1 MDKENLDD
9 LDFEEEIFL
18 TAEEQIKLIK
28 ENRKKDG
35 YKVTFKFKENG
46 KPFEEVLASIIK
58 SHM

>member
-1 MDKENLDD
+1 MIEDIIDD
-9 LDFEEEIFL
+9 LDIEDEVFL
-18 TAEEQIKLIK
+18 TAEEQVELIK

-46 KPFEEVLASIIK
+46 KPFEDILASIIK